1 MRQPVGWSRLFACA
15 ALGLLTACRDPAPAQ
30 PPARPAAATPP
41 SARADASIARAAH
54 AQPRRQPALTQ
65 PVSRDAAAPDDA
77 PAPSPLAHGAADG
90 GTHGFLGLDDD
101 ALLAR
106 ICDAPI
112 ERVQRNSGG
121 STVSFRL
128 RFVGG
133 QKALY
138 KPQQQASVAN
148 FRAELA
154 AYRMSRLLGLH
165 RVPPACGRLV
175 PRALLQRTADASG
188 DAAFSQRVMT
198 ELLGRADAVPG
209 AVLFWVPG
217 QLDEVPGNELYPT
230 LLDLAQPLPP
240 ERAALAADLS
250 NLLVFDFINDNVD
263 RWSGGNILQQRAAP
277 GAPPGPMLFM
287 DNGASFS
294 AIHDGLGA
302 RPADQARRLAAMGRF
317 SRSLIDRLR
326 ALTAQSIRAAMSDD
340 PLGPCLSD
348 AQINA
353 VLTRRDLV
361 LARVAEALRS
371 HGERDVLA
379 FP

>member
-1 MRQPVGWSRLFACA
+1 MRQPVDRSRLLACA
-15 ALGLLTACRDPAPAQ
+15 ALGLLAACRDPAPSQA
-30 PPARPAAATPP
+30 PARPAVATPR
-41 SARADASIARAAH
+41 ADRADASITRVAH
-54 AQPRRQPALTQ
+54 EQPRRDASVAQA
-65 PVSRDAAAPDDA
+65 VVDAAAAPEAA
-77 PAPSPLAHGAADG
+77 PAPSPVAHGPADG
-90 GTHGFLGLDDD
+90 GTRGFLGLDDD

-112 ERVQRNSGG
+112 ERVQRNTGG

-128 RFVGG
+128 RLAGA
-133 QKALY
+133 QKALF

-175 PRALLQRTADASG
+175 PRSLLQRTADASG

-217 QLDEVPGNELYPT
+217 QLEEVPGNESYPT

-250 NLLVFDFINDNVD
+250 ALVVFDFINDNVD

-277 GAPPGPMLFM
+277 GAPPSPMLFM

-348 AQINA
+348 AQISA

-371 HGERDVLA
+371 HEERDVYA